1 MNLLRES
8 MTKLVTTGFTVR
20 VWRQEELDGEINNAD
35 LWNAVDATVGVRKA
49 DAIAQI
55 FINLPRVN
63 AVEVLNSL
71 QEGVIFYKD
80 WP

>member
-20 VWRQEELDGEINNAD
+20 VWRQEELDGEINNSD

-49 DAIAQI
+49 DAVAQI

-71 QEGVIFYKD
+71 QEGVIYYKD
-80 WP
+80 GP